1 MGATFVDPVEV
12 TPGSASTW
20 TSVDS
25 ALVPD
30 TASGVI
36 LHLVNNHAT
45 TGMPT
50 RSTTGIPCL
59 PSVGKLGHHQA
70 MANSLLGHE
79 VGNPIPALRAPRQ
92 ALADESGYPDL
103 AYGWL
108 D

>member
-50 RSTTGIPCL
+50 RKYHWNPMPPFC
-59 PSVGKLGHHQA
+59 GKAWTPPGHGQQ
-70 MANSLLGHE
+70 
-79 VGNPIPALRAPRQ
+79 PTWP
-92 ALADESGYPDL
+92 
-103 AYGWL
+103 
-108 D
+108 